1 VRSARKVVIR
11 GARRIEHRAED
22 PLDILVV
29 GELIAGI
36 ASAGELTAP
45 EVVDASGLLVMP
57 GVIDAHVHPIHDET
71 FESVGSAAPFGGVTT
86 VLLHLYPE
94 WSEPYPDAIARMV
107 EGASRGRADFGAHVR
122 LTPDRLGED
131 LGEIIAAGGLSAK
144 VFLAHIDP
152 AVQMTL
158 GDLSIAMSKCAKA
171 KIPVIVHAELGEVIN
186 ALNSIGTATVDSL
199 EDLSNLRSDLI
210 EAAAV
215 DAAAAIAVSTGCTL
229 YVPHI
234 SSAQAL
240 LAATRARH
248 ESGPPVWTETCPH
261 YLFLDAGED
270 LGGLG
275 RVLPPLRAHGDVI
288 ALRCAVAD
296 GTVDVV
302 GSDHC
307 GHGPASKQKSDVAG
321 SKAGLPGVEL
331 LSPLLVDAVLGEGWL
346 SGKRL
351 VSVLASRPAELFGL
365 THKGQLAPGYDADL
379 VLIDPEASWTVGRER
394 LHDASFYSPYEGRK
408 LRGEVCQVWR
418 RGERIV
424 DDHMPTGA
432 MPGQHLRRSS

>member
-1 VRSARKVVIR
+1 VRSTSRVVIR
-11 GARRIEHRAED
+11 GARRIEHRAEE
-22 PLDILVV
+22 PLDIL
-29 GELIAGI
+29 IADERIVAIG
-36 ASAGELTAP
+36 SAGELTAP
-45 EVVDASGLLVMP
+45 EVVDAAGLVVMP

-86 VLLHLYPE
+86 VLLHLYPDPG
-94 WSEPYPDAIARMV
+94 EPYPDAIARMV

-131 LGEIIAAGGLSAK
+131 LESIVAAGGLSAK
-144 VFLAHIDP
+144 AFLAHIDP

-171 KIPVIVHAELGEVIN
+171 KIPLIVHAELGDVIN
-186 ALNSIGTATVDSL
+186 ALGTGTVDSL
-199 EDLSNLRSDLI
+199 DDLSSLRSDLI

-215 DAAAAIAVSTGCTL
+215 DAAAAVAASTGCTL
-229 YVPHI
+229 YIPHI

-240 LAATRARH
+240 LAARRARQ
-248 ESGPPVWTETCPH
+248 EPGPPIWTETCPH
-261 YLFLDAGED
+261 YLFLDAGDD

-275 RVLPPLRAHGDVI
+275 RVLPPLRGQDDVI
-288 ALRCAVAD
+288 ALRRAVAD

-307 GHGPASKQKSDVAG
+307 GHGPASKQKGDVAG

-331 LSPLLVDAVLGEGWL
+331 LAPLLVDAVLGEGWL
-346 SGKRL
+346 SGRRL

-365 THKGQLAPGYDADL
+365 STKGQLLPGYDADL
-379 VLIDPEASWTVGRER
+379 VLIDPQASWTVGRER

-408 LRGEVCQVWR
+408 LRGDVCQVWR
-418 RGERIV
+418 RGERIIA
-424 DDHMPTGA
+424 DHVPTGTT
-432 MPGQHLRRSS
+432 PGRHLGRSR